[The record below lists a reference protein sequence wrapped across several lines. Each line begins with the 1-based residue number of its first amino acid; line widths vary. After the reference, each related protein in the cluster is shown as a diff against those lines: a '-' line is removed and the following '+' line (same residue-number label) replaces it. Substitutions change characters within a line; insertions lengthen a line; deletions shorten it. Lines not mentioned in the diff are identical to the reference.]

1 MDRDFEGLLAQS
13 KVNWLS
19 MLNRDTSREDVLEGT
34 GFLGIEKELEGCRR
48 SWESGRDLMCT
59 CAGCSNVKS
68 SVISSVISA
77 PSSQNIGRSGSS
89 LPGR

>member
-1 MDRDFEGLLAQS
+1 MDRDFEGLLAQF

-19 MLNRDTSREDVLEGT
+19 MLNRDASREDALEGT

-48 SWESGRDLMCT
+48 SWESDRDLMCA
-59 CAGCSNVKS
+59 CAGCS
-68 SVISSVISA
+68 SVISSLISA
-77 PSSQNIGRSGSS
+77 PSSQNNGRSGSS